1 MVDKLSRGVSRRSFM
16 QMVSGSVVGGFVL
29 SWFPEV
35 ARAAEPGKVAGHP
48 WYLEEGPVSEEV
60 AESNMGI
67 LRNASATR
75 VVTPLADDPDVP
87 VEFFSTRKI
96 SGGRSILTRSIAASD
111 NLVEVTYVEVLSS
124 GAIARQHHE
133 RWFVDEAN
141 ETISLVGKGAS
152 AKSLQNSVTPMVSCG
167 PGYYECV
174 TCASLDW
181 ERARSCCSTCSWSW
195 LLPTAIAVACML
207 ARCVVCYNTSCIY
220 WDWTCCEH
228 VT

>member
-1 MVDKLSRGVSRRSFM
+1 MVGKPSREVSRRSFM
-16 QMVSGSVVGGFVL
+16 QVVSGSVIGGFVL

-35 ARAAEPGKVAGHP
+35 ARAVEPGKSPGRP

-60 AESNMGI
+60 EEAAVKS
-67 LRNASATR
+67 LRKVSATG
-75 VVTPLADDPDVP
+75 VAKPLPESPDDP
-87 VEFFSTRKI
+87 VEFFGTRQV
-96 SGGRSILTRSIAASD
+96 SGGRTIITRSVVVSE
-111 NLVEVTYVEVLSS
+111 NLVEVTHVEVLVS
-124 GAIARQHHE
+124 GVIARQRHE
-133 RWFVDEAN
+133 RWFVDESKGI
-141 ETISLVGKGAS
+141 ISLVGKGAS
-152 AKSLQNSVTPMVSCG
+152 VQSMQGSVTPMVTCG

-174 TCASLDW
+174 TCASIDW

-207 ARCVVCYNTSCIY
+207 ARCVVCYNTSCVY